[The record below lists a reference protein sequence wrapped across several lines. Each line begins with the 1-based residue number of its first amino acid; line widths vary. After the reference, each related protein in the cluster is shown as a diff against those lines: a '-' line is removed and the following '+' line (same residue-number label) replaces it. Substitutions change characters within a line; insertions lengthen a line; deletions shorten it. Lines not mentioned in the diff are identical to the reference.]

1 MTLNIQ
7 IQTKIEMSQLLQ
19 GATQLTLSELES
31 FVSELH
37 RLIDI
42 KKSIPKVR
50 REKQLLARI
59 QLTALDVSKR
69 LRYKALAEK
78 LEFEM
83 LSEPEFAELA
93 ILTEE
98 DDLLRNERV
107 KYMIELAQL
116 KQIPFVKL
124 MEELGLKPIE
134 YGK

>member
-59 QLTALDVSKR
+59 QLTALDASKR

-78 LEFEM
+78 LEFET

>member
-59 QLTALDVSKR
+59 
-69 LRYKALAEK
+69 
-78 LEFEM
+78 
-83 LSEPEFAELA
+83 
-93 ILTEE
+93 
-98 DDLLRNERV
+98 
-107 KYMIELAQL
+107 
-116 KQIPFVKL
+116 
-124 MEELGLKPIE
+124 
-134 YGK
+134 

>member
-1 MTLNIQ
+1 MLNIQ

-37 RLIDI
+37 RLIER

-59 QLTALDVSKR
+59 QLTALAVPKR

-78 LEFEM
+78 LEFET
-83 LSEPEFAELA
+83 LSESEFAELA
-93 ILTEE
+93 TLTEE

-107 KYMIELAQL
+107 QYMIELAQL